1 LIKIILES
9 ITYGGFLMDE
19 ELNRYRNFLKDSIRK
34 TIDFSKTD
42 QSRGVP
48 APFIE
53 KPYSPDRDII
63 KLETAK
69 WEEFFPVKLV
79 DAIKNRESRRRF
91 NGEPLTLQE
100 LSFLLWAVQGVR
112 FISGGNAFRNVPSAG
127 CRHAL
132 ETYLTVF
139 NVEDVKP
146 AVYRYLPLT
155 HELLLEF
162 KESNLKE
169 KMIKATFGQYFAGHS
184 AVTFIWTAIPYRMEW
199 RYGLDS
205 HKVIAMDA
213 GHVGQNLYLAC
224 EAVNAGT
231 CAIGAYDQE
240 YFDELLHLDGE
251 DEFVI
256 YAAPVGKVE

>member
-1 LIKIILES
+1 
-9 ITYGGFLMDE
+9 MDE
-19 ELNRYRNFLKDSIRK
+19 ELKRYRNFLKDSIRK

-42 QSRGVP
+42 QNQGVP

-53 KPYSPDRDII
+53 KTYSSGSVLI
-63 KLETAK
+63 KLETVN
-69 WEEFFPVKLV
+69 WEEIYQVQLTE
-79 DAIKNRESRRRF
+79 AIKNRESRR
-91 NGEPLTLQE
+91 NYSGEPLSLRE

-112 FISGGNAFRNVPSAG
+112 FIAGGNAFRNVPSAG

-132 ETYLTVF
+132 ETYLAIF
-139 NVEDVKP
+139 NVDKVEP
-146 AVYRYLPLT
+146 GVYRYLPLT

-169 KMIKATFGQYFAGHS
+169 KMIKATFGQSFAGQS

-224 EAVNAGT
+224 EAINAGT

-240 YFDELLHLDGE
+240 YFDELLRLDGE
-251 DEFVI
+251 EEFVI
-256 YAAPVGKVE
+256 YSAPVGKLD

>member
-1 LIKIILES
+1 
-9 ITYGGFLMDE
+9 MDE
-19 ELNRYRNFLKDSIRK
+19 ELKRYRNFLKDSIRK

-42 QSRGVP
+42 QSLGVP

-53 KPYSPDRDII
+53 KPHPSDSDLI
-63 KLETAK
+63 KLEAAD
-69 WEEFFPVKLV
+69 WEDIYPVKLTE
-79 DAIKNRESRRRF
+79 AIKNRESRRSYS
-91 NGEPLTLQE
+91 GEPLSLLE
-100 LSFLLWAVQGVR
+100 LSFLLWAVQGLR
-112 FISGGNAFRNVPSAG
+112 FIAGGNAFRNVPSAG

-132 ETYLTVF
+132 ETYLVVF
-139 NVEDVKP
+139 NVEDVEP
-146 AVYRYLPLT
+146 GVYRYLPLT

-162 KESNLKE
+162 KESKLKE
-169 KMIKATFGQYFAGHS
+169 KMIKAAFGQFFAGQS

-224 EAVNAGT
+224 EAIGAGT
-231 CAIGAYDQE
+231 CTIGAYDQE

-256 YAAPVGKVE
+256 YAAPVGRV

>member
-1 LIKIILES
+1 
-9 ITYGGFLMDE
+9 MDE
-19 ELNRYRNFLKDSIRK
+19 KLKKYRDFLKDSIRK

-42 QSRGVP
+42 QSMGVP
-48 APFIE
+48 VPSIE
-53 KPYSPDRDII
+53 KPYPHDSFLI
-63 KLETAK
+63 KLETVD
-69 WEEFFPVKLV
+69 WDEIYPVKLSH
-79 DAIKNRESRRRF
+79 AIKNRESRRSYSGKSLSLR
-91 NGEPLTLQE
+91 E

-132 ETYLTVF
+132 ETYLVVF
-139 NVEDVKP
+139 NVEDVEP
-146 AVYRYLPLT
+146 GVYRYLPLT

-162 KESNLKE
+162 KEINLKE
-169 KMIKATFGQYFAGHS
+169 KIIKATFNQFFTGQS
-184 AVTFIWTAIPYRMEW
+184 AVTFVWTAIPYRMEW

-224 EAVNAGT
+224 EAIDAGT

-240 YFDELLHLDGE
+240 YFDELLGLDGK

-256 YAAPVGKVE
+256 YTAPVGKIN